1 MVVVLAI
8 ITVIS
13 GVILTS
19 QTSFNKTLVLSNTAY
34 DIALTVRSV
43 ETFGI
48 SSSGLNVN
56 GVGYGLHFDTD
67 SPTSFTLFKDIDPA
81 PSDSFCHSPLPPG
94 GRTAPNAK
102 HGDCVYNPDPVKGER
117 IKDYTVQNGIF
128 ISRFC
133 TVKSLGDW
141 RCKNIVAPT
150 GGDEDDEGGRLYSV
164 DIVFTRPNP
173 TPFITVNGRT
183 DKSKLRSKACLEISA
198 PGSNVTRSIFILP
211 SGAITV
217 SATPCQAG

>member
-8 ITVIS
+8 ITIIS
-13 GVILTS
+13 GVVLSS
-19 QTSFNKTLVLSNTAY
+19 QTSFNKTLVLANTAY

-48 SSSGLNVN
+48 SSSGLSVN

-67 SPTSFTLFKDIDPA
+67 SPTSFTLFKDIDPI
-81 PSDSFCHSPLPPG
+81 PQNNTCHPLPPSG
-94 GRTAPNAK
+94 AGAPNAK
-102 HGDCVYNPDPVKGER
+102 YGDCVYNPDSTKGEWV
-117 IKDYTVQNGIF
+117 KDYTVQNGIY

-133 TVKSLGDW
+133 SAKASGSWKCRTVNTSWSGE
-141 RCKNIVAPT
+141 
-150 GGDEDDEGGRLYSV
+150 DEDEDGGRLYSI

-173 TPFITVNGRT
+173 TPFITLNKRT
-183 DKSKLRSKACLEISA
+183 DKTKLRSKACLEISA
-198 PGSNVTRSIFILP
+198 PGSSITRSIFILP

-217 SATPCQAG
+217 NATPCQAG